1 MLMDDKIYQ
10 NLRLAT
16 MCGEG
21 ESTPLGIIDNA
32 AMAVTGGVIAYAGP
46 ANSVPEELNYLPTED
61 MNGLWALPSFIDC
74 HTHLVFAGDRSHE
87 HALRASGASYE
98 EISRAG
104 GGIRSTVADTRA
116 ASDEELLALAITA
129 ANEFI
134 AQGVGTL
141 EIKSGYGL
149 SLEHELKQLRVAGA
163 LRSHVDADIEITCL
177 AAHAVPPEFDG
188 DADGYINLV
197 CDEIIPAVA
206 EQNIA
211 GAVDAFMEG
220 IGFTAEQTA
229 KVFTTAKAHGLNV
242 KLHADQ
248 LSDLGGAKLAA
259 EYGALSADHLEY
271 TSSASIKAMQSAGT
285 VAVLLPGAF
294 VTLKE
299 TQLPPIAALREAA
312 VPMALASDYNP
323 GSNPSRDFMAILRYG
338 VDIYN
343 MTPDEVL
350 LGVTKQAAMA
360 LGLADRGTL
369 EVGNKA
375 HISFWD
381 IRHPHDLTK
390 SQTKNP
396 LHECLS

>member
-1 MLMDDKIYQ
+1 VLKGDKIFQ
-10 NLRLAT
+10 NLQLAT
-16 MCGEG
+16 MCGDG
-21 ESTPLGIIDNA
+21 ESSPLGIIGDA
-32 AMAVTGGVIAYAGP
+32 AIVVSGGIIVYVGP
-46 ANSVPEELNYLPTED
+46 ANNIPKEFGHFELED
-61 MNGLWALPSFIDC
+61 MNGLWALPAFIDC

-87 HALRASGASYE
+87 HELRDRGASYE

-129 ANEFI
+129 ANDFI
-134 AQGVGTL
+134 SQGVNTL

-149 SLEHELKQLRVAGA
+149 SLVHELKQIRVAGA
-163 LRSHVDADIEITCL
+163 LREHVDADIEITCL
-177 AAHAVPPEFDG
+177 AAHAVPQEFEG

-206 EQNIA
+206 DQNIA

-220 IGFTAEQTA
+220 IGFNAAQTA

-248 LSDLGGAKLAA
+248 LSDLGGARLAA
-259 EYGALSADHLEY
+259 DFGALSADHLEY
-271 TSSASIKAMQSAGT
+271 TSKASIKAMRDADT

-299 TQLPPIAALREAA
+299 TQLPPIATLRDAD

-350 LGVTKQAAMA
+350 MGVTKQAAKA
-360 LGLADRGTL
+360 LKLSDRGTL
-369 EVGNKA
+369 EVGKKA
-375 HISFWD
+375 HVRFWD
-381 IRHPHDLTK
+381 INHPHDLTTNTAPK
-390 SQTKNP
+390 GP
-396 LHECLS
+396 AL